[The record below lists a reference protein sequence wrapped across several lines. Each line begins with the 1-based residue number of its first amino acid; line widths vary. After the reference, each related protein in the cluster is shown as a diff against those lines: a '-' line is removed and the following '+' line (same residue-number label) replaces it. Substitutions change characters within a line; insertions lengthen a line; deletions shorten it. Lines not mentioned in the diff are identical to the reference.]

1 MANQAQSGDGRLRR
15 RLLIILACVA
25 IVAVVG
31 YGALSRFMGLP
42 PFGAADGEAGLA
54 ENERLIPVRDG
65 TLQTQISI
73 NGSIAFTN
81 TEDLVFGA
89 IGFVDE
95 ILVNEGEVVTAG
107 QPLAR
112 LDTESTAD
120 LGLAIAQARME
131 HADALLALEDAKQP
145 KTQIADA
152 EKAIVDAALA
162 LHDEQEALHE
172 LINPKRELIA
182 QAESE
187 IADAELQAQTAQET
201 LDELLTPKPEVIAAA
216 EDAVTQ
222 ARVVLRDA
230 ELAFDGD
237 LADAMNALEIAER
250 DLAVAEQNAMALSD
264 NALNTAQNTY
274 DERLHDYA
282 NVIYKWT
289 GITATDEDLDMTP
302 QDFFASVA
310 FDPEQVFTRDYD
322 YLFPNARLE
331 DNPDTR
337 WNELKIFGWMA
348 LYPTSNQ
355 IQTRCDHYTYG
366 PIRQSDTASTNGDF
380 CVERDMRNAHD
391 SLAAA
396 RNDLEERQAQHNA
409 SVSSAQ
415 SALTQAEQAR
425 DEAQEALDRLTD
437 GNIGET
443 QLQTRYDKAL
453 ADYNAAQEHLDEL
466 NNPDPVEVESARK
479 QVELE
484 QANRDAA
491 EDALDTLY
499 SPDAQEV
506 AALRG
511 NVEHAQVKLDDANTA
526 LQELMDRRELDV
538 ELRVGEVAAAQARI
552 SAATRRFEDTTL
564 KAPWDGYIASIPVEA
579 GQDIERYEVIMTVIN
594 SGIVN
599 IEGAVDEIDVL
610 SLQREASAI
619 VTIDALPDQEFEGVI
634 ADISSTA
641 TNEQGVVTFD
651 VIIRVD
657 VPEGVVLQEGL
668 SAVAQVG
675 TSEVSGI
682 VIPLQA
688 VQYGEDG
695 AYVRVED
702 ADGAIVER
710 TVRLGESDG
719 FYTIVNNGLSAG
731 ERIVMQALDESD
743 LEDGEFRPRRFGGG
757 PPPGGGGGGP
767 RPGRP

>member
-1 MANQAQSGDGRLRR
+1 MVNRAQSDSRRLPR
-15 RLLIILACVA
+15 RLLIILACIV

-42 PFGAADGEAGLA
+42 PFSAPDGEAGLA

-95 ILVNEGEVVTAG
+95 ILVSEGEVVTAG
-107 QPLAR
+107 QSLAR

-120 LGLAIAQARME
+120 LGLAIAQAHME

-145 KTQIADA
+145 KTPIADA

-162 LHDEQEALHE
+162 LHDAQEALDE
-172 LINPKRELIA
+172 LLNPKRELIA

-187 IADAELQAQTAQET
+187 IADADLQAQTAQET
-201 LDELLTPKPEVIAAA
+201 LDELLTPKPAVIAAA
-216 EDAVTQ
+216 EDAVAQ
-222 ARVVLRDA
+222 ARVALRDA
-230 ELAFDGD
+230 EIAPDRD
-237 LADAMNALEIAER
+237 HADARSARESASR

-264 NALNTAQNTY
+264 NALTTAQNTY
-274 DERLHDYA
+274 DERLQDYA

-289 GITATDEDLDMTP
+289 GITATDADLDMAP
-302 QDFFASVA
+302 QDFFASIA

-331 DNPDTR
+331 DNPNTR

-396 RNDLEERQAQHNA
+396 LKVLEERQAQHNA
-409 SVSSAQ
+409 SMSSAQ
-415 SALTQAEQAR
+415 SALTRAEHAR
-425 DEAQEALDRLTD
+425 NEAQEALDRLTD
-437 GNIGET
+437 GNIGAT
-443 QLQTRYDKAL
+443 QLQTSYDKAL

-466 NNPDPVEVESARK
+466 NNPTPAEVESARK
-479 QVELE
+479 QVELA

-491 EDALDTLY
+491 DDALNTLHN
-499 SPDAQEV
+499 PDAQEV

-511 NVEHAQVKLDDANTA
+511 NVEYAQVRLNDANTT

-538 ELRVGEVAAAQARI
+538 ELRESEVAAAQARI
-552 SAATRRFEDTTL
+552 NAAARRFEDTTL
-564 KAPWDGYIASIPVEA
+564 KAPWNGYIASIPVEA

-641 TNEQGVVTFD
+641 SNQQGVVTFD
-651 VIIRVD
+651 VTIRVD
-657 VPEGVVLQEGL
+657 VPEDVELHEGL

-695 AYVRVED
+695 AYLRVES

-710 TVRLGESDG
+710 TVRLGDSDG
-719 FYTIVNNGLSAG
+719 FYTIVNSGLSAG
-731 ERIVMQALDESD
+731 ERIVIQALDESD

-757 PPPGGGGGGP
+757 PPGGSGRP
-767 RPGRP
+767 RPAR